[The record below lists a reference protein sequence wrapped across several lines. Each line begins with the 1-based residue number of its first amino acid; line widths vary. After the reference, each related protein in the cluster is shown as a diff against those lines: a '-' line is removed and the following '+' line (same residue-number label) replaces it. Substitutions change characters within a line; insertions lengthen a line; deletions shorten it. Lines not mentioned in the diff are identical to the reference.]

1 MTEILKLSPAK
12 ALKLI
17 FNALVGAGAAPKNA
31 RYFADAILD
40 TELSGLDGHGFYWLQ
55 YYCEHLK
62 SGKVRGKV
70 RPSIKKISPVA
81 FRIDARNGLAHPAI
95 EKGFGRLIPSARK
108 NGIAGMAIYNSY
120 NSATLGYHTGYL
132 ARHGLLAF
140 GFTNST
146 PAICPV
152 GGRTPV
158 IGTNPLSFAVPGKK
172 GKIAFLIDQSSSAI
186 AWTAVKRAADEHRTI
201 PLGWALDMNGQP
213 TTNAE
218 QGLAGSIAP
227 AGGYKGFGQG
237 LIVEVMCAALAGAN
251 RGPQMGSFME
261 NDGKPIGCGQFF
273 IALEPKVFSGGLFH
287 KQVAALIKSVVSQDG
302 ARMPNARRTEN
313 QKRLKREGLP
323 IDRLLYEKLR
333 GFALQT

>member
-1 MTEILKLSPAK
+1 MTETVRLSSTK

-17 FNALVGAGAAPKNA
+17 FGALVGAGAAPKNA
-31 RYFADAILD
+31 RYLADAILD
-40 TELSGLDGHGFYWLQ
+40 TELSGLEGHGFYWLQ
-55 YYCEHLK
+55 YYCEHLR
-62 SGKVRGKV
+62 SGKVRGKAM
-70 RPSIKKISPVA
+70 PLIKKISPVA
-81 FRIDARNGLAHPAI
+81 FSIDAKNGLAHPAI
-95 EKGFGRLIPSARK
+95 EKGFGKLIPAARK
-108 NGIAGMAIYNSY
+108 NGIAGMAVHNSY

-152 GGRTPV
+152 GGRIPV
-158 IGTNPLSFAVPGKK
+158 IGTNPLSVAIPGKK

-186 AWTAVKRAADEHRTI
+186 AWTAVKRAADEHRAI
-201 PLGWALDMNGQP
+201 PLGWALDQNGQP
-213 TTNAE
+213 TTDAE
-218 QGLAGSIAP
+218 KGLAGSIAP

-237 LIVEVMCAALAGAN
+237 LIVEIMCAALAGGN

-261 NDGKPIGCGQFF
+261 NDGKSIGCGQFF
-273 IALEPKVFSGGLFH
+273 LAFEPRKFSGGQFH
-287 KQVAALIKSVVSQDG
+287 KQVSALIKSITSQDG

-313 QKRLKREGLP
+313 QKRLKREGLL
-323 IDRLLYEKLR
+323 IDRLLYEKLN